1 MKWFFDTTV
10 LVAALLPGHPHHA
23 RSFPVFASAT
33 RKQAA
38 CAAHSL
44 AEAYSTFT
52 RYPGKERMSAEA
64 ASLVLQGIE
73 HRFTLVWLNGDEY
86 CSAVRRMAQMG
97 IVGGAVYDG
106 LVAACALKAGAE
118 HLYTWNVRQFDLL
131 GAEIKKLVTMP
142 PEV

>member
-1 MKWFFDTTV
+1 VKWFFDTTV
-10 LVAALLPGHPHHA
+10 LVAALLPDHPHHA
-23 RSFPVFASAT
+23 RSFALFASAT

-38 CAAHSL
+38 CSAHSL

-73 HRFTLVWLNGDEY
+73 HRLTLVWLDGDEY
-86 CSAVRRMAQMG
+86 SAAIRRMAQSG

-106 LVAACALKAGAE
+106 LIAACALKTGAD
-118 HLYTWNVRQFDLL
+118 HLYTWNVSHFNLL
-131 GAEIKKLVTMP
+131 GAEIQKLVSMP
-142 PEV
+142 PVV

>member
-1 MKWFFDTTV
+1 MKRFFDTTV
-10 LVAALLPGHPHHA
+10 LVAALLPDHPHHA
-23 RSFPVFASAT
+23 RSFPMFASAT

-64 ASLVLQGIE
+64 ASLVVQGIE
-73 HRFTLVWLNGDEY
+73 DRFTQVWLDGDEY
-86 CSAVRRMAQMG
+86 CAAIRRMAQMG
-97 IVGGAVYDG
+97 IVGGGVYDG
-106 LVAACALKAGAE
+106 LVAACALKAGAD
-118 HLYTWNVRQFDLL
+118 HLYTWNVRHFDLL
-131 GAEIKKLVTMP
+131 GGEIRKLVKMP

>member
-10 LVAALLPGHPHHA
+10 LVAALLPDHPHHS
-23 RSFPVFASAT
+23 RSFPLFGSAS
-33 RKQAA
+33 RKQSA

-64 ASLVLQGIE
+64 ASLVVQEIE
-73 HRFTLVWLNGDEY
+73 RRLTLVWLDGDEY
-86 CSAVRRMAQMG
+86 SAAIRRMAHVG

-106 LVAACALKAGAE
+106 LVAGCALKAGADR
-118 HLYTWNVRQFDLL
+118 LYTWNVRHFELL
-131 GAEIKKLVTMP
+131 GVEVRKIITMP
-142 PEV
+142 PVV

>member
-10 LVAALLPGHPHHA
+10 LVAALLPDHPHHA
-23 RSFPVFASAT
+23 RSFSLFASAT

-73 HRFTLVWLNGDEY
+73 HRLTLVWLDGDDY
-86 CSAVRRMAQMG
+86 SAAIRRVARLG

-106 LVAACALKAGAE
+106 LIAACALKVGADI
-118 HLYTWNVRQFDLL
+118 LFTWNTAHFRMLGEEVAKKVR
-131 GAEIKKLVTMP
+131 TP
-142 PEV
+142 

>member
-1 MKWFFDTTV
+1 MKLFFDTTV

-23 RSFPVFASAT
+23 RSFPLFASAT

-64 ASLVLQGIE
+64 ASLVVQGVE
-73 HRFTLVWLNGDEY
+73 HRFSLVWLDGDEY
-86 CSAVRRMAQMG
+86 SAAIRRMGQRG
-97 IVGGAVYDG
+97 IMGGAVYDG
-106 LVAACALKAGAE
+106 LVAACALKAGADR
-118 HLYTWNVRQFDLL
+118 LYTWNVRHFDLL
-131 GAEIKKLVTMP
+131 GAEIQKLVTMP
-142 PEV
+142 PAV

>member
-1 MKWFFDTTV
+1 MKLFFDTTV
-10 LVAALLPGHPHHA
+10 LVAALLPDHPHHA
-23 RSFPVFASAT
+23 RSFSVFASAT

-38 CAAHSL
+38 CAAHSV

-64 ASLVLQGIE
+64 ASLVVQEIE
-73 HRFTLVWLNGDEY
+73 HRFTLVWLDADEY
-86 CSAVRRMAQMG
+86 CAAIRRTALLG

-106 LVAACALKAGAE
+106 LVAACALKAGSE
-118 HLYTWNVRQFDLL
+118 HLYTCNVRHFDLL

-142 PEV
+142 PAV

>member
-10 LVAALLPGHPHHA
+10 LVAALLPDHPHHA
-23 RSFPVFASAT
+23 RSFPLFASAT

-52 RYPGKERMSAEA
+52 RYPGRERVSAEA
-64 ASLVLQGIE
+64 ASLIVKEIE
-73 HRFTLVWLNGDEY
+73 HRFTLVWLDGDEY
-86 CSAVRRMAQMG
+86 CAAIRRMAQMG

-106 LVAACALKAGAE
+106 LIAECALKVRAD
-118 HLYTWNVRQFDLL
+118 HLYSWNVRHFDLL
-131 GAEIKKLVTMP
+131 GEKIQKLVTMP
-142 PEV
+142 PAI

>member
-10 LVAALLPGHPHHA
+10 LVAALLPDHPHHA

-64 ASLVLQGIE
+64 ASLVVQGIE
-73 HRFTLVWLNGDEY
+73 QQLTLVSLDADEY
-86 CSAVRRMAQMG
+86 CAAIRRMARLG
-97 IVGGAVYDG
+97 IIGGAIYDG
-106 LVAACALKAGAE
+106 LVAACALKSGAE
-118 HLYTWNVRQFDLL
+118 HLYTWNVRHFDLL
-131 GAEIKKLVTMP
+131 GAEIKKLVRMP
-142 PEV
+142 PVV

>member
-1 MKWFFDTTV
+1 VKRFFDTTV
-10 LVAALLPGHPHHA
+10 LVAALLPDHPHHA

-64 ASLVLQGIE
+64 ASLVVQEIE
-73 HRFTLVWLNGDEY
+73 QRFTLVRLDGDEY
-86 CSAVRRMAQMG
+86 CAAIRRMARLG

-106 LVAACALKAGAE
+106 LVAECALKAGAD
-118 HLYTWNVRQFDLL
+118 HLYTWNARHFDLL
-131 GAEIKKLVTMP
+131 SPEIKRLVMIP

>member
-44 AEAYSTFT
+44 VETYSVFT

-64 ASLVLQGIE
+64 ASLVVQEIE
-73 HRFTLVWLNGDEY
+73 RRLALVWLDADEY
-86 CSAVRRMAQMG
+86 CAAIRRMAQMG

-106 LVAACALKAGAE
+106 LVAACALKAGADR
-118 HLYTWNVRQFDLL
+118 LYTWNVRHFDQL
-131 GAEIKKLVTMP
+131 GAEVKKLVKMP